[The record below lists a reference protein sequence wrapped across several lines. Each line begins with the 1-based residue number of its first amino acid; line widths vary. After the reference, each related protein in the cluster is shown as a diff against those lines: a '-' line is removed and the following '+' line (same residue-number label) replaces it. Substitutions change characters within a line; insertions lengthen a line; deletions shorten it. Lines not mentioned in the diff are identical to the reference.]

1 MSVKTKPITVRVSPE
16 VFEYLGERAE
26 KEHRTLSNT
35 VNTILIEAK
44 EAGTGADITKQHQQK
59 SSQVIKAE
67 WNTVGH
73 RGDIYFSC
81 SNCTFEQNYP
91 SKFCPNCGA
100 AMSSPSKFFP
110 LWDKL
115 NAP

>member
-44 EAGTGADITKQHQQK
+44 EAGGRHY
-59 SSQVIKAE
+59 KAASPE
-67 WNTVGH
+67 VTT
-73 RGDIYFSC
+73 
-81 SNCTFEQNYP
+81 SN
-91 SKFCPNCGA
+91 
-100 AMSSPSKFFP
+100 
-110 LWDKL
+110 
-115 NAP
+115 